1 MSGKRY
7 PEEFKIEA
15 VKQVVDRGYSVS
27 SVATRLDI
35 TTHSL
40 YAWIKKYGPDSSTN
54 KEQSDAQAEILRL
67 QKGLKRVTD
76 ERDILK
82 KPRGVLRKAVRLRYA
97 FIRDNTH
104 CWPVRLLC
112 RVLDVH
118 PSGFYAWLQQP
129 HSQREQ
135 ANQMLTGQIKQFW
148 LESGCVYGYR
158 KIHLDLR
165 DTGQQCGVNRVWRLM
180 KRAGIKAQVGYRSP
194 RARKGEDSIVAPD
207 RLQRQFNPD
216 APDERWVTDITYIRT
231 HEGWLYL
238 AVVVD
243 LFSRKVIGWSMQPRM
258 TKEIVLNAL
267 LMALWRRNPQKAVL
281 VHSDQ
286 GSQYTSYE
294 WQSFLKSHGLE
305 GSMSRR
311 GNCHDNAVAESFFQL
326 LKRERIKKKIYGTR
340 EEARSD
346 IFDYIEMF
354 YNSKRRH
361 GSSDK
366 MPPTEYENRYY
377 RRLESV

>member
-1 MSGKRY
+1 
-7 PEEFKIEA
+7 EEFKTEA
-15 VKQVVDRGYSVS
+15 VKQVVDRGYSVA

-54 KEQSDAQAEILRL
+54 KEQSDAQAEICRL
-67 QKGLKRVTD
+67 QKELKRVTD
-76 ERDILK
+76 ERDIFK
-82 KPRGVLRKAVRLRYA
+82 KSRGVLRKTVRLRYA
-97 FIRDNTH
+97 FIRDNSC

-129 HSQREQ
+129 HSQRHQ
-135 ANQMLTGQIKQFW
+135 ADLRLTGQIKQFW

-165 DTGQQCGVNRVWRLM
+165 DSGQQCGVNRVWRLM
-180 KRAGIKAQVGYRSP
+180 KRVGIKAQVGYRSP
-194 RARKGEDSIVAPD
+194 RARKGEASIESPN

-216 APDERWVTDITYIRT
+216 APDERWVTDITYIST

-243 LFSRKVIGWSMQPRM
+243 LFSRKIIGWSMQSRM
-258 TKEIVLNAL
+258 TKDIVLNAL
-267 LMALWRRNPQKAVL
+267 LMAVWRRNPEKQVL

-286 GSQYTSYE
+286 GSQYTSHE

-326 LKRERIKKKIYGTR
+326 LKRERIKKKLYGTR

-361 GSSDK
+361 GSSDQ
-366 MPPTEYENRYY
+366 MSPTEYENQYY
-377 RRLESV
+377 QRLGSV

>member
-67 QKGLKRVTD
+67 QKELKRVTD
-76 ERDILK
+76 ERDIFK
-82 KPRGVLRKAVRLRYA
+82 KSRGVLRKAVRLRYA

-118 PSGFYAWLQQP
+118 PCGFYAWLQQP